1 MDVREFFPGA
11 PGSGLIRSGEERSTL
26 AAQGQSGPSEE
37 GDLMSVAFVPPVTQ
51 WRAAAAFSAAHV
63 ALMIA
68 GLAISRGGALL
79 EEGTQ
84 GITRAYVNADLTPIL
99 GGWLLESLAFLLLI
113 PVVVFLAG
121 AVGHTPAGR
130 LVARTG
136 LVSASI
142 YVGIT
147 LAVGFPAGAAAAY
160 GAQHGLDLE
169 TAAAFTSLRVFAY
182 LLSLL
187 CLGAHTLSLAICA
200 MTDRFH
206 RRWVGIIR
214 LVAGAGPAG
223 SDTADSGTTVR
234 ATIPVMFAP
243 RMEVSS

>member
-68 GLAISRGGALL
+68 GLAISGGGALL

-84 GITRAYVNADLTPIL
+84 GITGAYVNADLTPIL
-99 GGWLLESLAFLLLI
+99 GGWLLEPLAFLLLI

-147 LAVGFPAGAAAAY
+147 LAVGFPPVPPPR
-160 GAQHGLDLE
+160 
-169 TAAAFTSLRVFAY
+169 TARSTASTWRPPPPSPVSASLPTSSA
-182 LLSLL
+182 
-187 CLGAHTLSLAICA
+187 CCA
-200 MTDRFH
+200 SART
-206 RRWVGIIR
+206 
-214 LVAGAGPAG
+214 P
-223 SDTADSGTTVR
+223 
-234 ATIPVMFAP
+234 
-243 RMEVSS
+243 